1 MVSTL
6 KLALADAGETKYC
19 HRNDYLDDTYSTVYL
34 KLTPHSPGDVALLVL
49 QWKVH
54 RLTVMG

>member
-34 KLTPHSPGDVALLVL
+34 KLTPHPPVTLLCWSYNGKSIV
-49 QWKVH
+49 
-54 RLTVMG
+54 